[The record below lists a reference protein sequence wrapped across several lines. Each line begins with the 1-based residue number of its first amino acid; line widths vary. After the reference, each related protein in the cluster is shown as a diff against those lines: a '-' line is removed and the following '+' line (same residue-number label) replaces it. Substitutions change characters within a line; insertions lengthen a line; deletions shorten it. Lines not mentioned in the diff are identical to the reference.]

1 MSSPPQLSS
10 FVNLLI
16 FSKTENSLF
25 KNTLIL
31 NREYATEKPS
41 TSPPPFQFL
50 ATNLTDIQSHV
61 CLSIRF
67 FRTGQGY
74 RKNSV
79 QSPRF
84 TDEGP
89 RKKRGEFA
97 KECNVSG
104 RALVLIPTLVF
115 FKENIQSPV

>member
-41 TSPPPFQFL
+41 MSPPPFQFL

-61 CLSIRF
+61 CLSIRDSLELARDIGKIQF
-67 FRTGQGY
+67 SHPDLQMRDPE
-74 RKNSV
+74 RREVSLPKNVMSV
-79 QSPRF
+79 AGLWS
-84 TDEGP
+84 
-89 RKKRGEFA
+89 
-97 KECNVSG
+97 
-104 RALVLIPTLVF
+104 
-115 FKENIQSPV
+115 